1 MFGNGNKV
9 MMGIEEKK
17 EGNIYISNFKAN
29 IKYVIKEV
37 ME

>member
-17 EGNIYISNFKAN
+17 EGNIYIYLILRLTLN
-29 IKYVIKEV
+29 
-37 ME
+37 M